1 MSQPQTAVDQ
11 AASAGSGG
19 QPGLRRQL
27 GTSDAV
33 VIGLGAMIGAGIF
46 AALGPA
52 AEAAGAAML
61 FSLVI
66 AGAVAWCNAT
76 SSAELAANYPESGG
90 TYVYGRERLGEWWG
104 YLAGWGFVTGK
115 TASCAAMALA
125 FGVYVSADLS
135 KPLAVAAVLML
146 TALNYRGI
154 NRTLSATRVILV
166 VVIAVLAGV
175 VIAALF
181 GGEADTAKLEPFFGS
196 GAYGVLQAAAI
207 LFFAFAGYARIATLG
222 EEVRDPARTI
232 RRAVPIALGVAL
244 LVYAAVILASLLAV
258 GPAALAASAAPLET
272 VVSAG
277 SLEWFSPAV
286 KAGAAIAS
294 LGVLLSMIA
303 GVSRTGLAMARRRD
317 LPGYFAAVHPE
328 NRVPHHADL
337 AIAVLVSAIILM
349 TDLRGAIAFSA
360 FTILLYYAIANASAL
375 TLAPSERTRSRWIFG
390 LGLAGCLIL
399 AATLPPGAIAV
410 GTAVLTAGVVGRLIA
425 LSRRDG

>member
-1 MSQPQTAVDQ
+1 MSRPE
-11 AASAGSGG
+11 
-19 QPGLRRQL
+19 PELERRL

-33 VIGLGAMIGAGIF
+33 TIGLGAMIGAGIF

-52 AEAAGAAML
+52 AETAGAAML
-61 FSLVI
+61 VSLMI
-66 AGAVAWCNAT
+66 AGVVAWCNAT

-125 FGVYVSADLS
+125 FGAYVSPDLT
-135 KPLAVAAVLML
+135 KPLAIAAVLLL

-154 NRTLSATRVILV
+154 ARTLSATRVILV
-166 VVIAVLAGV
+166 VVLAVLAGV
-175 VIAALF
+175 VLAALF
-181 GGEADTAKLEPFFGS
+181 GGEADVENLDPFFDS

-232 RRAVPIALGVAL
+232 RRAVPTALAIAIV
-244 LVYAAVILASLLAV
+244 VYAAVIASALLAV
-258 GPAALAASAAPLET
+258 GPAALAASPAPLET
-272 VVSAG
+272 AVSAG
-277 SLEWFSPAV
+277 SLDCFAPV
-286 KAGAAIAS
+286 VTVGAAIAT

-303 GVSRTGLAMARRRD
+303 GVSRTTLAMARRHD
-317 LPGYFAAVHPE
+317 LPGYLAAVHPE
-328 NRVPHHADL
+328 YRVPHHADL
-337 AIAVLVSAIILM
+337 AIAALVCAIVLL

-375 TLAPSERTRSRWIFG
+375 TLAPAERTRSRWIFS

-399 AATLPPGAIAV
+399 AVTLPPGAIAA
-410 GTAVLTAGVVGRLIA
+410 GLGVLALGSLGRLIA
-425 LSRRDG
+425 TRIRSPNP

>member
-1 MSQPQTAVDQ
+1 MPATAAD
-11 AASAGSGG
+11 
-19 QPGLRRQL
+19 QPGLLRRL
-27 GTSDAV
+27 DTSDAV

-61 FSLVI
+61 LSLVI

-125 FGVYVSADLS
+125 FGAYLSPQLS
-135 KPLAVAAVLML
+135 KPLAVTAVLVL

-154 NRTLSATRVILV
+154 ARTLAATRVILV
-166 VVIAVLAGV
+166 LVLAVLAGV

-181 GGEADTAKLEPFFGS
+181 GGEADTANLRPFFDS
-196 GAYGVLQAAAI
+196 SAYGVLQAAAI

-222 EEVRDPARTI
+222 EEVNDPAHTI
-232 RRAVPIALGVAL
+232 RRAVPIALGLAL
-244 LVYAAVILASLLAV
+244 LIYATVIISSLLAV

-277 SLEWFSPAV
+277 DLEWFSPAV

-303 GVSRTGLAMARRRD
+303 GVSRTSLAMARRRD
-317 LPGYFAAVHPE
+317 LPNCLAAVHPVY
-328 NRVPHHADL
+328 RVPHHADL
-337 AIAVLVSAIILM
+337 AIAALVCAIVLV

-399 AATLPPGAIAV
+399 AAAVPTGAIAA
-410 GTAVLTAGVVGRLIA
+410 GAAVLAAGAIGRLLARRVGRRA
-425 LSRRDG
+425 

>member
-1 MSQPQTAVDQ
+1 M
-11 AASAGSGG
+11 
-19 QPGLRRQL
+19 
-27 GTSDAV
+27 

-61 FSLVI
+61 ASLLI
-66 AGAVAWCNAT
+66 AGFVAWCNAT
-76 SSAELAANYPESGG
+76 SSAELAAKYPESGG
-90 TYVYGRERLGEWWG
+90 TYVYGRERLGDWWG

-125 FGVYVSADLS
+125 FGAYLAPDLTR
-135 KPLAVAAVLML
+135 PLAVAAVVLL

-154 NRTLSATRVILV
+154 ARTLSATRVILALV
-166 VVIAVLAGV
+166 LACLAGV
-175 VIAALF
+175 VVASLF
-181 GGEADTAKLEPFFGS
+181 GGEAAGGNLEPFFSS
-196 GAYGVLQAAAI
+196 GPYGVLQGAAI

-232 RRAVPIALGVAL
+232 RRAVPVALGIAVA
-244 LVYAAVILASLLAV
+244 VYALVIASALLAV

-272 VVSAG
+272 AVSAG
-277 SLEWFSPAV
+277 RFEWFSPVV

-303 GVSRTGLAMARRRD
+303 GVSRTTLAMARRSD
-317 LPGYFAAVHPE
+317 LPRYLAAVHPTY
-328 NRVPHHADL
+328 RVPHHADI
-337 AIAVLVSAIILM
+337 AIALLVCVIVLA

-375 TLAPSERTRSRWIFG
+375 TLAPTERSRSRWIFAT
-390 LGLAGCLIL
+390 GLAGCLIL
-399 AATLPPGAIAV
+399 AVTLPPAAVIA
-410 GTAVLTAGVVGRLIA
+410 GLLVLATGVAARLIA
-425 LSRRDG
+425 LRRDPGTRS